1 MYCLD
6 TNIFVDFLRGDPVVV
21 QNVSRLF
28 DEGDV
33 FMTSL
38 SLSELFKGAFLSSSS
53 QEVSSVQELYASS
66 EFLSLDFASCQEF
79 GKMYALVKKKGKLV
93 PEVDLMIAALAKVHG
108 LTLVTRDKKH
118 FQGLGVDVEV
128 W

>member
-1 MYCLD
+1 VYCLD

-38 SLSELFKGAFLSSSS
+38 S
-53 QEVSSVQELYASS
+53 
-66 EFLSLDFASCQEF
+66 
-79 GKMYALVKKKGKLV
+79 
-93 PEVDLMIAALAKVHG
+93 
-108 LTLVTRDKKH
+108 
-118 FQGLGVDVEV
+118 
-128 W
+128 